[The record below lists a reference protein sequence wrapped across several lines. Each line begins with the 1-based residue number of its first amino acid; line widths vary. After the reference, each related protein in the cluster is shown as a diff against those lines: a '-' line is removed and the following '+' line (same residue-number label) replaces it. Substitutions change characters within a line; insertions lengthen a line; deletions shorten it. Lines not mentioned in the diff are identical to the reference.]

1 MYQSFS
7 LSSLSLSLQKTSYIW
22 FPSIFNFLQNAIVL
36 NKYGEKE
43 FMMYILL
50 GVYYKKM
57 KNEI

>member
-1 MYQSFS
+1 MSH
-7 LSSLSLSLQKTSYIW
+7 IW
-22 FPSIFNFLQNAIVL
+22 FPNTFNFLQNAIVL

-57 KNEI
+57 KNEL